1 MNLAHL
7 ANHLGMSKTTVSR
20 ALNGYPEVNV
30 RTRER
35 VLKAAKEVGYQPNP
49 MARSLALGRT
59 NVIGIIYPLLPTDLG
74 DPMFLDVV
82 AGMSSALEAVNKNL
96 IIAPVSPA
104 AEQPSYQQIVR
115 GRRVDGLVV
124 GRTLVRDERIAFL
137 SKAKFPFVAHG
148 RTELNAPY
156 AWFDYDNEAG
166 IRMAMERLLGLGHQR
181 VALISAPL
189 ELNFARQRKDSFVAA
204 LATAGLAADPRYLI
218 DNTLD
223 RRSGYQAMQQLLACS
238 LRPTAV
244 IVDNH
249 LSGVGAVRA
258 LLDAG
263 VEIGK
268 DMSMIV
274 WGSMADTLAGANVT
288 TIDQPDPR
296 QAGARMADMLLS
308 LINGT
313 PATELQE
320 LWQPVLQEGATVGRV
335 MECQI

>member
-1 MNLAHL
+1 MNLERL
-7 ANHLGMSKTTVSR
+7 ANQLGMSKTTVSR

-35 VLKAAKEVGYQPNP
+35 VLKAAQEAGYQPNP

-59 NVIGIIYPLLPTDLG
+59 NVFGIIYPLLPADLG

-82 AGMSSALEAVNKNL
+82 AGMSEALEQVNKSL

-137 SKAKFPFVAHG
+137 SKSRFPFVAHG
-148 RTELNAPY
+148 RTRLDAPY
-156 AWFDYDNEAG
+156 AWFDYDNAAG
-166 IRMAMERLLGLGHQR
+166 IRMALERLLALDHQR
-181 VALISAPL
+181 IALISAPL
-189 ELNFARQRKDSFVAA
+189 DLNFACQRKESFMAVMSA
-204 LATAGLAADPRYLI
+204 AGLAVDPRHLI

-238 LRPTAV
+238 PRPTAV

-249 LSGVGAVRA
+249 LSGAGAVRA

-263 VEIGK
+263 IAIGK
-268 DMSMIV
+268 EISVIV
-274 WGSMADTLAGANVT
+274 WGNMADTLAGVNVT
-288 TIDQPDPR
+288 TIDQPNPR
-296 QAGARMADMLLS
+296 LAGARMITMLQALVD
-308 LINGT
+308 GT
-313 PATELQE
+313 PASELHE
-320 LWQPVLQEGATVGRV
+320 LWQPVLWPGATVGAA
-335 MECQI
+335 

>member
-204 LATAGLAADPRYLI
+204 LATAGLAAEPRYLI

-238 LRPTAV
+238 PRPTAV

-296 QAGARMADMLLS
+296 KAGAGMAEMLLS

-313 PATELQE
+313 PAAELQE
-320 LWQPVLQEGATVGRV
+320 LWQPVLQEGATVGRLTDNR
-335 MECQI
+335 

>member
-20 ALNGYPEVNV
+20 ALNGYPEVNI

-166 IRMAMERLLGLGHQR
+166 IRMAMERLLGWGHQR

-189 ELNFARQRKDSFVAA
+189 ELNFARQRKDSFVAM
-204 LATAGLAADPRYLI
+204 LATAGLAAEPRYLI

-238 LRPTAV
+238 PRPTAV

-263 VEIGK
+263 MEIGK

-296 QAGARMADMLLS
+296 KAGARMAEMLLS

-320 LWQPVLQEGATVGRV
+320 LWQPVLQEGSTVGRLTDNR
-335 MECQI
+335 